1 MKKIDIV
8 LSLITGEGVAWLFI
22 WILKN
27 SNIEANL
34 LYWALSIVFPFL
46 ALFCLWIAYSIGKKF
61 VFVFQLA
68 KFILIGAFFALFDLV
83 ILNFLMIYFGIA
95 KGTGYL
101 IFVTISFIIAT
112 TVKYIADKFWA
123 FEKAEREQMG
133 SELSRFFIITL
144 ISWGIQVG
152 IAGLVVNTMGS
163 QLGMSPLVLGN
174 IGKIAGIAVASAW
187 NFVGYKFIV
196 FKK

>member
-1 MKKIDIV
+1 
-8 LSLITGEGVAWLFI
+8 
-22 WILKN
+22 
-27 SNIEANL
+27 
-34 LYWALSIVFPFL
+34 
-46 ALFCLWIAYSIGKKF
+46 
-61 VFVFQLA
+61 
-68 KFILIGAFFALFDLV
+68 
-83 ILNFLMIYFGIA
+83 MIYFGIA